1 MAKLSI
7 SRCPFCGWKPGGGPN
22 EFASTANGPAVVC
35 LGCGAGGPAALGME
49 VEQDGPDDEKLH
61 AKAVAK
67 WNKRTSGG

>member
-1 MAKLSI
+1 
-7 SRCPFCGWKPGGGPN
+7 
-22 EFASTANGPAVVC
+22 
-35 LGCGAGGPAALGME
+35 LGME